1 VARLLLHICC
11 GPCSITVIR
20 ALLDAG
26 LDVTGL
32 FYNPNIQPL
41 TEYLRRRE
49 GVEQTAE
56 RLGIPVIYLDA
67 EYDPAV
73 FPRQTA
79 FREAQRCQACYALR
93 LGRVAAHA
101 RENGFDWFSS
111 SLLYSK
117 YQKHEL
123 IRQAGEQ
130 AALGGP
136 ARFYYRDFRD
146 SWQEGITLS
155 KDWKIYRQPYCGC
168 IYSEFERYRKRLAA
182 SPIVPQTPAP

>member
-11 GPCSITVIR
+11 GPCSVTVVR

-49 GVEQTAE
+49 GVEQVAS
-56 RLGIPVIYLDA
+56 RLGIPVVFLDN

-79 FREAQRCQACYALR
+79 FREAERCQACYALR
-93 LGRVAAHA
+93 LGRSAAHA

-111 SLLYSK
+111 TLLYSK

-123 IRQAGEQ
+123 IRLAGEQ
-130 AALGGP
+130 AAP
-136 ARFYYRDFRD
+136 AGLSGFIT
-146 SWQEGITLS
+146 GIFGTA
-155 KDWKIYRQPYCGC
+155 G
-168 IYSEFERYRKRLAA
+168 RKG
-182 SPIVPQTPAP
+182 